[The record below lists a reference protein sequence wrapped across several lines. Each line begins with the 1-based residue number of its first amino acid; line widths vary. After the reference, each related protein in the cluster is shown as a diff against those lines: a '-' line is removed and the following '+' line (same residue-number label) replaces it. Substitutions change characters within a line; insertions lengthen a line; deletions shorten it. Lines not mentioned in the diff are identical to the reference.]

1 MTREA
6 QVEKTAHTKTQDG
19 KNLVH
24 MKTLKT
30 ASTPEAQLTEVQSWI
45 SSELQ

>member
-6 QVEKTAHTKTQDG
+6 QVEKTGHTKTQDG

-24 MKTLKT
+24 MKNIKT
-30 ASTPEAQLTEVQSWI
+30 ASTPEAQ
-45 SSELQ
+45 